1 MMLKNKSILLP
12 KTDTDGIRVCVM
24 NSIHP
29 EYQFDCWLPCL
40 APSRP
45 LVEAYV
51 INKEITWE
59 EFKTAYLREQAE
71 RDNHL
76 ILQSLATLIKQAHQE
91 GKDVT
96 LLCFEEEISHCHRQ
110 LIVEALMPLLG
121 EQLIEGTN

>member
-12 KTDTDGIRVCVM
+12 KDATDGIRVCVM

-40 APSRP
+40 APSRS

-51 INKEITWE
+51 INKEISWD
-59 EFKTAYLREQAE
+59 EFSNAYLREQAE

-76 ILQSLATLIKQAHQE
+76 ILQSLAALIKQAHQE
-91 GKDVT
+91 NQDVT

-110 LIVEALMPLLG
+110 LIIEALIPLIG
-121 EQLIEGTN
+121 KQLIATKN